1 MKTNNKRWL
10 AFASLCVG
18 LGISSSAHAV
28 WTFDSTTT
36 SGLANYQSC
45 TTPGANGCSAQGTT
59 TTKVDTTTVALSGFA
74 VQNAGYKETYVGATY
89 SGGVWSG
96 GTLTPSGGTSGGFNT
111 AGSVSDG
118 KGGTYTTSGNWAA
131 NSLSWYSGGGQG
143 MTSGAQDGGTPSHAI
158 DNNGKTEAVLLS
170 FSASTVLTSIGLG
183 YTNGS
188 STVDISLFRWT
199 GGSAPTLAGVAAN
212 TMAGWELVGNYGD
225 LLADTS
231 NPYNAVNSAG
241 KTSSWWLV
249 SAYNSGFSQTAGE
262 TRGTPLTNGDDY
274 FKLYAAAGTTC
285 TKNVDANGVCGGT
298 TVNRAPEPASLALTS
313 VALIGMA
320 GLRRRNK
327 AKAAA

>member
-10 AFASLCVG
+10 ALASMCVG

-28 WTFDSTTT
+28 WTFDSSTT

-45 TTPGANGCSAQGTT
+45 STPGSNGCSAQGTT
-59 TTKVDTTTVALSGFA
+59 TTKVDTTTVALSGFS
-74 VQNAGYKETYVGATY
+74 VQNAGYKETYVNN
-89 SGGVWSG
+89 V
-96 GTLTPSGGTSGGFNT
+96 LTPSGGTSGGFNT
-111 AGSVSDG
+111 AGSVADG
-118 KGGTYTTSGNWAA
+118 KGGNFTTSGNWAA

-143 MTSGAQDGGTPSHAI
+143 MTSGAQDSAEPSHAI

-170 FSASTVLTSIGLG
+170 FSASTVLNSIGLG

-188 STVDISLFRWT
+188 SSVDVSVFRWVGT
-199 GGSAPTLAGVAAN
+199 NPTNALQAPTLAGAAAS

-225 LLADTS
+225 LLADKT
-231 NPYNAVNSAG
+231 NPYNLVNSAG
-241 KTSSWWLV
+241 KTSSWWLI
-249 SAYNSGFSQTAGE
+249 SAYNSGFTQSAGTE

-285 TKNVDANGVCGGT
+285 LKAVDANGVCGGT

-313 VALIGMA
+313 VALLGMA